1 MTGVYINWFSCVLTI
16 SRALPAEKIGGGAS
30 HPLNVT
36 DVGGVGGEE
45 MREGHSKDLRN
56 VMYTHIVNHIYICM
70 VCIIYT
76 LYFTN
81 IFIYIYIQIHILC
94 IQLVNEGCKFLNQQS
109 SLEPESLAGT
119 LQGMDSEDGGEPS
132 FKRSKWWQ

>member
-1 MTGVYINWFSCVLTI
+1 
-16 SRALPAEKIGGGAS
+16 
-30 HPLNVT
+30 
-36 DVGGVGGEE
+36 

-56 VMYTHIVNHIYICM
+56 VMYTHIVNHIYIYAWYALY
-70 VCIIYT
+70 IHYTSLIY
-76 LYFTN
+76 L
-81 IFIYIYIQIHILC
+81 YIYIQIHILC

-119 LQGMDSEDGGEPS
+119 LQGMDSEDGGETS